1 MIFEAIA
8 IASVVIAAIAVYK
21 HGSVASALAS
31 AKKEAALIDTYAAKV
46 EGDVKT
52 GLAAISARLKAL

>member
-31 AKKEAALIDTYAAKV
+31 AKKEATIIDTYVVKLEGEAK
-46 EGDVKT
+46 T
-52 GLAAISARLKAL
+52 ALAAISARLKAL